1 MKRMGHP
8 PRAPGK
14 VSPYPRQST
23 LHRKDARWAL
33 LFVAPTALGL
43 AVFCIWPTFQTFYY
57 SFTTWG
63 PFGGHDWSGL
73 DNYRELFT
81 DPELRNSL
89 ISTAIF
95 TIVTLLSVPI
105 GMVVAVLLNR
115 PGMRGLGLYRTI
127 YFLPTV
133 TLPASIAIMW
143 KMLYNGDYG
152 AINWALGLIH
162 IHGTSWLANPDTAI
176 YAVAVVSVWG
186 SIGYNMVLF
195 IAGMQVIP
203 RTLYEAAE
211 LDGAG
216 RVAQFRHITIP
227 LLSPTIFFVTVIT
240 IIGALQAFDLV
251 YMMIGKS
258 NPALAK
264 SETVVFLFFH
274 KAFLD
279 SQGGYAAAIAFLL
292 LTIILVFT
300 SIQFRMQKRWV
311 HYE

>member
-1 MKRMGHP
+1 MGHP
-8 PRAPGK
+8 PRVPGK
-14 VSPYPRQST
+14 VSSYPRQST

-33 LFVAPTALGL
+33 LFLAPTALGL
-43 AVFCIWPTFQTFYY
+43 GVFYIWPTFKTFYY

-63 PFGGHDWSGL
+63 SFGGHDWSGL
-73 DNYRELFT
+73 DNYRELFD
-81 DPELRNSL
+81 DPELGNSL
-89 ISTAIF
+89 ISTGIF
-95 TIVTLLSVPI
+95 TVVTLVSIPI
-105 GMVVAVLLNR
+105 GILVAALLNR

-127 YFLPTV
+127 YFLPMV

-162 IHGTSWLANPDTAI
+162 IHGQSWLANPDTAI

-186 SIGYNMVLF
+186 SIGYNMVLL
-195 IAGMQVIP
+195 IAGMKVIP
-203 RTLYEAAE
+203 RIYYEAAE

-216 RVAQFRHITIP
+216 KVAQFRHITLP

-240 IIGALQAFDLV
+240 IINALQAFDLV

-264 SETVVFLFFH
+264 SETVVFLFFR
-274 KAFLD
+274 KAFIE

-292 LTIILVFT
+292 LAIILVFT